1 MNMFTRIFIWI
12 LVIVLFANA
21 QHKKSIE
28 QKKTRY
34 GFKVDR
40 RPEISYQ
47 LFVHRT
53 KDWKPVVFLA
63 INIQNDKLQFEKKDD
78 RYHSRFR
85 VTFAVRD
92 NKTTLVNKNSWVED
106 VFVTNF
112 NETNSKVKMQ
122 YRLYKL
128 PVFRND
134 WRGPKFGKFEC
145 FLEIQDMVSQVVDTF
160 KQKFE
165 IKKYAGDWASTEIT
179 FLKSAPDSGN
189 LPLLGRDEILEFSRP
204 SLAFLRLLNRRSDR
218 LTFNVRIY
226 RKTEEG
232 KKLYFQKFLTVKGD
246 SGIFDILFPM
256 PYDSLEEGAYLLR
269 FSCEKWHKEKKFQ
282 VVWFDKPTYLYKYDL
297 AVRPMRLI
305 LDEKTFKKA
314 KSLSRKELE
323 AWFKAYWKKRDPSPG
338 TVYNE
343 LLAEFFHR
351 VQYANRKY
359 STRNKEGWETDQ
371 GKIYILYG
379 KPIKIDDHRY
389 ATETRPYQVW
399 IYSDS
404 LQFMF
409 VDKKGNGEFT
419 LITEDK

>member
-1 MNMFTRIFIWI
+1 MFTRIFIWI
-12 LVIVLFANA
+12 LIIVLFANA
-21 QHKKSIE
+21 QPKKSIE

-92 NKTTLVNKNSWVED
+92 SKTTLVNKNSWVED
-106 VFVTNF
+106 VYLSNF
-112 NETNSKVKMQ
+112 AETNSKVKMQ
-122 YRLYKL
+122 YRLYRL
-128 PVFRND
+128 PVFRDD
-134 WRGPKFGKFEC
+134 WRGPKFGKFES

-165 IKKYAGDWASTEIT
+165 IKKFSGDWASTDIT
-179 FLKSAPDSGN
+179 FLRSVPDSGN
-189 LPLLGRDEILEFSRP
+189 LPLLGRDKILEFSRP
-204 SLAFLRLLNRRSDR
+204 SWAFLRLLNRRSDK

-232 KKLYFQKFLTVKGD
+232 KKLYFQKFLKVKGD
-246 SGIFDILFPM
+246 SGIFDILFSM

-269 FSCEKWHKEKKFQ
+269 FSCEKLQKEKKFQ
-282 VVWFDKPTYLYKYDL
+282 VIWFDKPTYLYKYDL
-297 AVRPMRLI
+297 AIRPMRLI

-314 KSLSRKELE
+314 KSLGRKELE

-359 STRNKEGWETDQ
+359 STRHKEGWETDQ